1 MANKKINKLMPV
13 ENLGIHISNLLAIF
27 LMGMY
32 VTACAE
38 SNIPWRLDSLYSEY
52 LTINASNYRAMTGN
66 DIADTT
72 DAMRIYKTSGTG
84 RKMFSLS
91 HVLNEDPIYESK
103 DKQLIKGFISAAQET
118 IMSVPNCFEHR
129 DRDTFHILVF
139 DNTFMR
145 AGYFLVIK
153 CTADNER
160 FGIISPLQKGGGGS
174 IYYSRSV
181 ITILEKLNILDR

>member
-1 MANKKINKLMPV
+1 MPV

-27 LMGMY
+27 LIGMY

-52 LTINASNYRAMTGN
+52 LTIKAPNYRAMTGN
-66 DIADTT
+66 DIADTA
-72 DAMRIYKTSGTG
+72 DAMRIYKTRRTS
-84 RKMFSLS
+84 REMFSLS
-91 HVLNEDPIYESK
+91 HLLNEDPIYESK

-118 IMSVPNCFEHR
+118 IMNAPNCFEHR
-129 DRDTFHILVF
+129 DPDTFHVVVF

-153 CTADNER
+153 CTANNEK
-160 FGIISPLQKGGGGS
+160 FGIISPLMKGGGGS
-174 IYYSRSV
+174 IYYSRSI
-181 ITILEKLNILDR
+181 ITFLEKLNISNRQM